1 MPKNYELNPTR
12 LHALDGD
19 HDDVGYW
26 SRGHH
31 AEADIRRVVGEAYPP
46 ETRHPCAADPST
58 CVYFMG
64 WWRSVPCGDVSR
76 FYRAKVGDRGSFP
89 VTALL
94 TPEADI

>member
-1 MPKNYELNPTR
+1 MSNNELSPTR

-31 AEADIRRVVGEAYPP
+31 AEDAMRAAVAQAYPP
-46 ETRHPCAADPST
+46 ETRHTCAAEPDGCS
-58 CVYFMG
+58 YFRG
-64 WWRSVPCGDVSR
+64 WWRRVPRGDGAQ
-76 FYRAKVGDRGSFP
+76 FYRAKEGDRGVFA

-94 TPEADI
+94 TPEAQI